1 MKQKNQLALIISAVA
16 ISLGSTLAATAQTSD
31 VAVSSSPTEESGA
44 GMIGTNYSALSFR
57 YSDLKSSPASAFR
70 GAEIEFNQAWKPGL
84 DFSLSYDWAR
94 ASADALRLTSQDLNT
109 GVTVFSKLD
118 WGKPFVQA
126 LAGWEWRRGG
136 GGSDNSFAY
145 TIGTGVEFQLSH
157 QFVVTPYINFV
168 RATGFNRSE
177 LDYGVKGTYRITR
190 QWGVSVGAELDAVRH
205 AKDAMTYTV
214 GVNYHY

>member
-1 MKQKNQLALIISAVA
+1 MKQKNKLALLISAAAV
-16 ISLGSTLAATAQTSD
+16 SLGLALSATAQTSD
-31 VAVSSSPTEESGA
+31 AVVSSPAAEDSGV
-44 GMIGTNYSALSFR
+44 GLLGSNYSALTFR

-70 GAEIEFNQAWKPGL
+70 GGEIEFNQAWKPGL

-94 ASADALRLTSQDLNT
+94 ASAGPLRLTAQDLNT

-118 WGKPFVQA
+118 WGKPYVQA

-136 GGSDNSFAY
+136 GASDSSFAY
-145 TIGTGVEFQLSH
+145 TIGTGAEFQLTH
-157 QFVVTPYINFV
+157 LLVVTPYINFV

-177 LDYGVKGTYRITR
+177 LDYGVKATYRINR